1 MMIRNIGRGVWI
13 SLGLFAAVVIALYA
27 SIALLQQLALNG
39 AGPAG
44 SAGKLVGLLR
54 INGGIYDAT
63 EAIEVLGKLRRDK
76 RVKALLVR
84 IDSPGGTVAPTQE
97 IFEEIN
103 RFRATGR
110 KVVASLGSV
119 AASGGY
125 YIALSA
131 DKIYAN
137 PGTITGSIGV
147 VMVLPNAENV
157 IKNLGLKINV
167 IKSAPHKDLG
177 SPLRSLVPRERD
189 ILQRLVDDTYGQ
201 FLRAVAS
208 RRKLSMKEAKRLG
221 DGSIFSGE
229 RAKSV
234 GLVDELGT
242 RHDAVLEAGRLAG
255 IEGEPKILDLAPD
268 TSILGL
274 VSRFLNFH
282 LGWFRGG
289 GLTFWGQS
297 PAILQYMWKLG

>member
-1 MMIRNIGRGVWI
+1 MKIQNIGRGVWI
-13 SLGLFAAVVIALYA
+13 SLALFATVVIALYA
-27 SIALLQQLALNG
+27 SFALLRQLALNG

-44 SAGKLVGLLR
+44 SDGKLVGFLR
-54 INGGIYDAT
+54 INGGIFDAT
-63 EAIEVLGKLRRDK
+63 EAIAVLGKLRRDK

-97 IFEEIN
+97 IFEEIS

-125 YIALSA
+125 YVAMSA

-177 SPLRSLVPRERD
+177 SPLRSLVPRERE

-201 FLRAVAS
+201 FLRVVAN
-208 RRKLSMKEAKRLG
+208 RRKLPMEEAKRIG

-229 RAKSV
+229 RAKSL

-242 RHDAVLEAGRLAG
+242 QHDAVLEAGRLAG
-255 IEGEPKILDLAPD
+255 IKGEPKILDLAPD

-274 VSRFLNFH
+274 VSRFLNSH

-289 GLTFWGQS
+289 GLTFWGQP
-297 PAILQYMWKLG
+297 PAIVQYMWKLG